1 MTVHFF
7 LFGDFTIEANSRAHV
22 HFFEGEDAL
31 ILFGTPDVLLRSVFV
46 ELVSHFFVKSF
57 VCEEGLEED

>member
-1 MTVHFF
+1 MF
-7 LFGDFTIEANSRAHV
+7 I
-22 HFFEGEDAL
+22 FFEGEDAL
-31 ILFGTPDVLLRSVFV
+31 ILFGTPYVLFRSVFV